1 MYDESTQPFFF
12 ALFQGMQV
20 RAGSRIQC
28 HLATIK
34 PQEGQRRGQGGKAEE
49 TKKIKT
55 APKNSTRT
63 QEEKHEKGKRDKFL
77 PTLFTISIK

>member
-1 MYDESTQPFFF
+1 
-12 ALFQGMQV
+12 MQV

-63 QEEKHEKGKRDKFL
+63 KEEKHEKGKRYKFL